1 MSLHPTF
8 DELRRFSTDCSAL
21 SSLLALFWD
30 PNGKTDAEITGD
42 AMRESAS
49 SWLEQIVVDGQ
60 RFLNQ
65 QELPMCLISSAAN
78 RWLPTEAE
86 ERAWLQALLDR
97 VQAELGR
104 RQDRGEAG
112 PT

>member
-1 MSLHPTF
+1 MSSRPTWTEREHF
-8 DELRRFSTDCSAL
+8 YDQYRQLSAM
-21 SSLLALFWD
+21 LATFYD
-30 PNGKTDAEITGD
+30 PDGTDAEMTQAYVGECD
-42 AMRESAS
+42 VSL
-49 SWLEQIVVDGQ
+49 LEEILADGQ

-65 QELPMCLISSAAN
+65 HELPMCIISSAAN

-104 RQDRGEAG
+104 RQDRGEAE